1 MTIMLYDPKSHEFEK
16 KKLTRRRQLTQKCL
30 HRISRVL
37 AGRKL
42 TPLEGNTYV
51 QLSQKLSDT
60 DFRNHYL

>member
-1 MTIMLYDPKSHEFEK
+1 MTIMLSDPKSHEFEK
-16 KKLTRRRQLTQKCL
+16 KKTDLTSSTYAEVSSQNLARSRR
-30 HRISRVL
+30 SE
-37 AGRKL
+37 